1 MARWVAVEEAE
12 PQFAARVRQLFE
24 AHKHK
29 TLATLRRDG
38 SPRIS
43 GIEAEFAD
51 GEIRLGMMGGS
62 VKLKDLRNDPR
73 LALHSATVDPPE
85 DDPSSWPGEAK
96 LAGRGVEVADPDHPG
111 EPSGRFRLDVT
122 EVVLTY
128 VSEPPSHLII
138 ESWVE
143 GRGLRRWQR

>member
-1 MARWVAVEEAE
+1 MARWVAVEEAV

-29 TLATLRRDG
+29 TLATVRRDG

-51 GEIRLGMMGGS
+51 GELRLGMMGGS

-96 LAGRGVEVADPDHPG
+96 VAGRAVEVADPDHTG
-111 EPSGRFRLDVT
+111 VPSGRFRVDIT

-128 VSEPPSHLII
+128 LSEPPHRLVI
-138 ESWVE
+138 ESWAE
-143 GRGLRRWQR
+143 GRGLRRWER

>member
-1 MARWVAVEEAE
+1 MVRWGAVEEAE
-12 PQFAARVRQLFE
+12 PTFAARVRQLFE

-51 GEIRLGMMGGS
+51 GELRLGMMGGS

-73 LALHSATVDPPE
+73 LALHSASMDPPE

-96 LAGRGVEVADPDHPG
+96 IAGRGVEVADPDHPG
-111 EPSGRFRLDVT
+111 EPPGRFRVDVT

-128 VSEPPSHLII
+128 LSEPPHRLII

-143 GRGLRRWQR
+143 GRGLRRWER